1 MKKILILLLLMVST
15 DLFAEWTKVT
25 DSSDGDMTV
34 YVDYGSIKKK
44 GNKVKILDLT
54 DFKTVHKNKSYRYF
68 SQLSLNEYDC
78 EEKTRRMLNFHWY
91 SENMKKGNI
100 VYSEKNINDEGK
112 SIPTDSIGTD
122 LFNIACS
129 KK

>member
-1 MKKILILLLLMVST
+1 MILALLILMIST
-15 DLFAEWTKVT
+15 NVFAEWTKVT
-25 DSSDGDMTV
+25 DSSDGDITV
-34 YVDYGSIKKK
+34 YVDYRSIKKK
-44 GNKVKILDLT
+44 GNKVKMFDLS
-54 DFKTVHKNKSYRYF
+54 DFKTVQKTKSYRYL

-78 EEKTRRMLNFHWY
+78 EKERRRMFDFHWF
-91 SENMKKGNI
+91 SENMKKGDI

-122 LFNIACS
+122 LFNIACG

>member
-1 MKKILILLLLMVST
+1 MKKILTLLLLIIST
-15 DLFAEWTKVT
+15 NLFAEWRKVT
-25 DSSDGDMTV
+25 DSSDGDITV
-34 YVDYGSIKKK
+34 YVDYRSKKKK
-44 GNKVKILDLT
+44 GNKVKMFDLS
-54 DFKTVHKNKSYRYF
+54 DFKTVQKTKSYRYL

-78 EEKTRRMLNFHWY
+78 EKERRRMLDFHWY
-91 SENMKKGNI
+91 AENMKKGNI

-129 KK
+129 KT

>member
-1 MKKILILLLLMVST
+1 MKKIMALLLLIVSKNV
-15 DLFAEWTKVT
+15 FAEWTKVT

-54 DFKTVHKNKSYRYF
+54 DFKTVQKTKSYRYL

-78 EEKTRRMLNFHWY
+78 EKERRRMLDFHWF
-91 SENMKKGNI
+91 SENMKKGDI

-122 LFNIACS
+122 LFNIACDN
-129 KK
+129 K